1 MNGKGYMQQYYFEVK
16 GHLLH
21 LQVSFF
27 HVYEYKLKLNWKK
40 TYKRSVHYFRSP
52 YIFREV

>member
-1 MNGKGYMQQYYFEVK
+1 MNGKRYMQQYYFEVK

-27 HVYEYKLKLNWKK
+27 HVYEYKLKLN
-40 TYKRSVHYFRSP
+40 
-52 YIFREV
+52 